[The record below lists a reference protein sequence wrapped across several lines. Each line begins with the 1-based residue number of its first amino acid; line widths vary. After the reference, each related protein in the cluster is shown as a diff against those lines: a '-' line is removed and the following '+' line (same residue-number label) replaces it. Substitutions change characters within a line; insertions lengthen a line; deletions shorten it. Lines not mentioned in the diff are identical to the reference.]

1 MKRNISVKAA
11 LLSALFVVCGMSA
24 SAEHRSNL
32 IYNLEEANGL
42 KVAETIYKSEGNT
55 LAKYMKYNY
64 TYDAQRRMTQSEGLK
79 WNDRKGE
86 WEKDI
91 CLRYAYN
98 GKSVTTTYYKWNQ
111 KKGAYELLPDMT
123 VTMDATN
130 L

>member
-32 IYNLEEANGL
+32 IYNSEEANGL

-91 CLRYAYN
+91 CLRYAYK

>member
-1 MKRNISVKAA
+1 MKRNISVKAV

-32 IYNLEEANGL
+32 IYNSEEANGL

-79 WNDRKGE
+79 WNDRKGK

>member
-1 MKRNISVKAA
+1 
-11 LLSALFVVCGMSA
+11 
-24 SAEHRSNL
+24 
-32 IYNLEEANGL
+32 
-42 KVAETIYKSEGNT
+42 
-55 LAKYMKYNY
+55 
-64 TYDAQRRMTQSEGLK
+64 MTQSEGLK

>member
-32 IYNLEEANGL
+32 IYNSEEANGL

-91 CLRYAYN
+91 CLRYAHN

-111 KKGAYELLPDMT
+111 KKGVYELLPDMT

>member
-11 LLSALFVVCGMSA
+11 LLSALFVVCDMSA

-32 IYNLEEANGL
+32 IYNSEEANGL

>member
-32 IYNLEEANGL
+32 IYNSEEANGL

-79 WNDRKGE
+79 WNDRKGK

>member
-24 SAEHRSNL
+24 SAEHRSDL
-32 IYNLEEANGL
+32 IYNSEEANGL

>member
-24 SAEHRSNL
+24 PAEHRSNL
-32 IYNLEEANGL
+32 IYNSEEANGL

-111 KKGAYELLPDMT
+111 KKSAYELLPDMT

>member
-1 MKRNISVKAA
+1 MKRNISVKAV

-32 IYNLEEANGL
+32 IYNSEEANGL

>member
-32 IYNLEEANGL
+32 IYNSEEANGL

-98 GKSVTTTYYKWNQ
+98 SKSVTTTYYKWNQ

>member
-32 IYNLEEANGL
+32 IYNSEEANGL

-111 KKGAYELLPDMT
+111 KKSAYELLPDMT

>member
-42 KVAETIYKSEGNT
+42 KVAETIYKSEGST

>member
-32 IYNLEEANGL
+32 IYNSEEANGL